1 MRVKRVLL
9 QAQSLDGMADD
20 FKRAWKK
27 AARGEALPVATETLC
42 FESAEEMQKFLSP
55 ERIRLIRTVHLN
67 KPDSIVALAALLGRD
82 RKNVTDDVKLL
93 ESVGLI
99 ERKSRKPLKRGK
111 GKAKVELVVG
121 YDRIRMDIAV

>member
-1 MRVKRVLL
+1 MRVKRILIEVK
-9 QAQSLDGMADD
+9 SLDAMADD
-20 FKRAWKK
+20 FKRVWKK
-27 AARGEALPVATETLC
+27 AARGGPLPPAAETIC

-55 ERIRLIRTVHLN
+55 ERIRLIRTVHLK
-67 KPDSIVALAALLGRD
+67 KPRSIVELAELLGRE

-99 ERKSRKPLKRGK
+99 ERKSRKAGKKGRGK
-111 GKAKVELVVG
+111 EKVELIVG